1 MPRDG
6 LRPILKFRNQRKNAM
21 AKKKINVSD
30 LISKI
35 EKITKAR
42 MASGEVVELNNFRDL
57 KKKTNPKTILVI
69 EDDETMRSALK
80 RIFEADGFIVKMAAD
95 GTELSG
101 VLEDASPDLILLDIG
116 LPWLNGFELAQML
129 KEHKDL
135 KKIPL
140 IFLSGKTSEED
151 IKRAFEIGADDF
163 IKKPFEIE
171 KLKKT
176 VATLLKI
183 SNPG

>member
-1 MPRDG
+1 
-6 LRPILKFRNQRKNAM
+6 M
-21 AKKKINVSD
+21 AKKKINAQD

-42 MASGEVVELNNFRDL
+42 MASGDVVQLDSFRDL
-57 KKKTNPKTILVI
+57 KKKVEPKTILVI
-69 EDDETMRSALK
+69 EDDETMRAAMK
-80 RIFEADGFIVKMAAD
+80 KIFEMDGFTVRLAAD
-95 GTELSG
+95 GTELST
-101 VLEDASPDLILLDIG
+101 VLESGASPDLILLDIG
-116 LPWLNGFELAQML
+116 LPWLNGFELGQLL

-140 IFLSGKTSEED
+140 VFVSGKTGEED
-151 IKRAFEIGADDF
+151 IKKAFEIGADDF

-176 VATLLKI
+176 VSALLKI
-183 SNPG
+183 ST